1 MVFACCQNW
10 AQTDQYLRASSNTV
24 FLTFSDD
31 LYRSPFFNLTPDKM
45 KLTVDNAASADDY
58 VQRPSSNGQIT
69 DRFENRGNHDQ
80 DQSNYSHPP
89 RLEHR
94 SSGNHL
100 HPTQNTESRKGEE
113 RIRHSRTVNR
123 KHRLKNHSPY
133 KNRPSNHSSTS
144 RQGAELSQVLLLYV
158 LIYLSLIRRR

>member
-1 MVFACCQNW
+1 MVSACCQNW

-24 FLTFSDD
+24 FLTYF
-31 LYRSPFFNLTPDKM
+31 LYPSPFFDLTPDKM

-113 RIRHSRTVNR
+113 SKRHSRIVNR
-123 KHRLKNHSPY
+123 QHRIQSYSPI
-133 KNRPSNHSSTS
+133 KNRPSSRSSIS
-144 RQGAELSQVLLLYV
+144 RQGAELSWVLLLYV
-158 LIYLSLIRRR
+158 LIYLS

>member
-1 MVFACCQNW
+1 MVFACCHNW

-58 VQRPSSNGQIT
+58 VQPPNSNRHTIN
-69 DRFENRGNHDQ
+69 RFGNRRNQ
-80 DQSNYSHPP
+80 DQNQNNYPYSPE
-89 RLEHR
+89 LEHHSSRNR
-94 SSGNHL
+94 SC
-100 HPTQNTESRKGEE
+100 PTRNSRKDEESDRHSRKG
-113 RIRHSRTVNR
+113 RTR
-123 KHRLKNHSPY
+123 RRMEALSPY